1 VSNSSSDD
9 ASSVCSWSS
18 SSSQD
23 DYDDDE
29 ERGLTTVVT
38 ETKTATE
45 PSEPAKTLQPAEPSE
60 PTDLAKLV
68 ARLEMTVKHP
78 TTPVPESIRQQGDE
92 ALAKNTGELALF
104 RAAQRGD
111 TDMINY
117 LASQGVNVS
126 CHVTDLLT
134 PLHAVSRWSI
144 NLDAATALLSWG
156 ADIDARDYLGY
167 TPLRWAATQGR
178 VEMIKLLVG
187 RGADINTPDNYGFT
201 PLYDATRAGH
211 EETAKLLEQLG
222 AEEFP
227 VNCDGER
234 SQWRWAWR

>member
-1 VSNSSSDD
+1 MTVSNSASDD
-9 ASSVCSWSS
+9 VSSVCSWSS
-18 SSSQD
+18 SSSLD
-23 DYDDDE
+23 DCDDDE

-38 ETKTATE
+38 ETETATK
-45 PSEPAKTLQPAEPSE
+45 PSEPAESLKPAEPAE
-60 PTDLAKLV
+60 PTDSANCIPRPEATAKHQTSL
-68 ARLEMTVKHP
+68 
-78 TTPVPESIRQQGDE
+78 VPESTRQQGDE

-111 TDMINY
+111 THMINY

-144 NLDAATALLSWG
+144 NLDAARALLSWG
-156 ADIDARDYLGY
+156 ADIEARDYLGY

-201 PLYDATRAGH
+201 PLYDATREGH
-211 EETAKLLEQLG
+211 EETARLLEQLG
-222 AEEFP
+222 AVEFS
-227 VNCDGER
+227 VNYDQER
-234 SQWRWAWR
+234 SQWRWA